1 MEKCKD
7 QNDCAICSRRSA
19 MFNMLTDVE
28 LQMIAE
34 NRVYVRFNA
43 GEVIQKQGA
52 FMSHVISVNSGLVK
66 VYLEREGQNN
76 TILRI
81 VKPSN
86 FIGGPGI
93 YYDQMH
99 HYTVSAMKES
109 SVCFID
115 LLVFKNILNQN
126 KAFAVAFMKDFSEKV
141 ISVYNRLMSLTKK
154 QLAGRMAYT
163 LLYLF
168 EEVFEKSENSI
179 TFSRQD
185 LADLSEISVDSA
197 RKILR
202 DFQKEGLIKMKNND
216 LELVNPEA
224 IRMIW
229 LKG

>member
-7 QNDCAICSRRSA
+7 EYNCAVCSRTSA
-19 MFNMLTDVE
+19 MFNMLSDEE

-34 NRVYVRFNA
+34 NRVYVRFKA

-66 VYLEREGQNN
+66 VYLEREGRKN

-99 HYTVSAMKES
+99 HYTVSAMIES

-141 ISVYNRLMSLTKK
+141 ISVYNRLLSLTNK

-168 EEVFEKSENSI
+168 EEVFEKSERSI

-197 RKILR
+197 RKIVR
-202 DFQKEGLIKMKNND
+202 DFQKEGLIKITNND
-216 LELVNPEA
+216 LELLNPEA